1 MKVQLV
7 HDLTPPSLFETCQAI
22 SQVLASEEID
32 SQVLLTLVAQ
42 RDKQITEHLASL
54 PTAER
59 KQYALK
65 ELDVNND
72 LLQTASQMQVK
83 QKAVLLGLVRG
94 KSAVSQYR

>member
-7 HDLTPPSLFETCQAI
+7 HDLTPLSLVETCQAI
-22 SQVLASEEID
+22 SQTLSSEEID

-59 KQYALK
+59 RQYALK
-65 ELDVNND
+65 ELDVNNK
-72 LLQTASQMQVK
+72 LLQTASAMQAK
-83 QKAVLLGLVRG
+83 QKEVLLGLVRG